1 MVITWSA
8 QSDGTVNWGL
18 TGSVDANFAN
28 CQMTRKSHGGLDQL
42 SQSGPSILEKR
53 TATGTEPTLIWQDN
67 KACILLSK
75 NESSSAGR
83 CKHIDTKIRSV
94 AEAISDGVVKI
105 RYTPSS
111 YNYLYNYADILTK
124 LLGEVMFHRMI
135 DGLHSILS

>member
-28 CQMTRKSHGGLDQL
+28 CQMTRKSHGRLDQL
-42 SQSGPSILEKR
+42 SQSGTSILEKR
-53 TATGTEPTLIWQDN
+53 PATDTEPTLIWQDN

-83 CKHIDTKIRSV
+83 CKHIDTKIRFV

-105 RYTPSS
+105 RCTPSS
-111 YNYLYNYADILTK
+111 YNYADILTK
-124 LLGEVMFHRMI
+124 PPAEVMFHRMI
-135 DGLHSILS
+135 DGLHSITCT